1 MTPINYKS
9 ILFKTLYKLGAFRI
23 ARIFS
28 QNHLR
33 ILMYHRF
40 GCEKGLRRLEAAL
53 FEEQLKILLKNFNV
67 VSLDYLCTLLADGA
81 QIPSN
86 TVVITVD
93 DGYEDFYFFAYPVLK
108 KHSVPATLYITTEFV
123 EQKIWLWPDL
133 IEYILKTTKKKD
145 YSATLNGGTISFKL
159 TDSEYKIK
167 AWNDIADHC
176 LILSNSAKNIFIKEL
191 SRDMGVTVPDKP
203 TEEYRALSWE
213 QIYDMQRNG
222 IDFGSHTCTHPK
234 LTKIETQD
242 ELLYEIKASKQK
254 IQERLDAEVSSFCY
268 PNGTKA
274 DFNDNIK
281 NIVKNAGYKNAVAA
295 YFDINTYDDLF
306 ELPRYAISNDMM
318 RFNKIIY
325 GVEFLSRQL
334 RLSSD

>member
-1 MTPINYKS
+1 MIPINYKS
-9 ILFKTLYKLGAFRI
+9 ILFKTLYQLGGFRI

-28 QNHLR
+28 QNYPH

-40 GCEKGLRRLEAAL
+40 GCKNSSRRLEVSI
-53 FEEQLKILLKNFNV
+53 FEKQLKILLKNFNI
-67 VSLDYLCTLLADGA
+67 VSLDYLCTLLANRA
-81 QIPSN
+81 QIPPN
-86 TVVITVD
+86 TVALTVD

-108 KHSVPATLYITTEFV
+108 KYSVPATLYITTEFV

-145 YSATLNGGTISFKL
+145 YSATMSGGVVSFKL
-159 TDSEYKIK
+159 TDSEYKMK

-176 LILSNSAKNIFIKEL
+176 LILSNSDKNIFIKEL
-191 SRDMGVTVPDKP
+191 AQDMGVAALDRP
-203 TEEYRALSWE
+203 TEDYRALSWA

-222 IDFGSHTCTHPK
+222 ISFGSHTCTHPK

-242 ELLYEIKASKQK
+242 ELLYEINASKQK
-254 IQERLDAEVSSFCY
+254 IQEKLNTEISSFCY

-281 NIVKNAGYKNAVAA
+281 TIVKNAGYKNAVTA
-295 YFDINTYDDLF
+295 YFDLYTHNDLF
-306 ELPRYAISNDMM
+306 ELQRHGISNDMLH
-318 RFNKIIY
+318 FNKIMY
-325 GVEFLSRQL
+325 GVEFLSKVIKRG
-334 RLSSD
+334 